1 MRASARA
8 GVLSLA
14 LLTGSVLGAIGTFVH
29 QSLPPVGVVLALGT
43 VGVFLAGLRVWA
55 SVRGPA
61 ALGTFGVAV
70 VSGLLALPWAGGNVV
85 VPANVIGYAWTF
97 GVVLIGPARVFSL
110 APTTLRCGR
119 YRACSGVI
127 SPVAGRFSIGGASL
141 SNEKDC
147 NHAQ

>member
-97 GVVLIGPARVFSL
+97 GVVLIALLVLAWPDTVRRTGP
-110 APTTLRCGR
+110 G
-119 YRACSGVI
+119 SGVI
-127 SPVAGRFSIGGASL
+127 SPSRAVSMEEPL
-141 SNEKDC
+141 EEKDC
-147 NHAQ
+147 TAP